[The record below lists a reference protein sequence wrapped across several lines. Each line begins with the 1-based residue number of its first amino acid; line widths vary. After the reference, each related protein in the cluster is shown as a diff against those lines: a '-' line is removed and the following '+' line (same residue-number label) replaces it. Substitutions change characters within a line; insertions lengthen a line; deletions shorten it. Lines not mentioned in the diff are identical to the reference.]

1 MQQKTAREGVQ
12 KRAVDDVVGALV
24 VHNRARVFAFE
35 PDVH

>member
-1 MQQKTAREGVQ
+1 MIIESS

-24 VHNRARVFAFE
+24 VHNRACVFAFE